1 MLLSHQMP
9 PNRLGHCMQ
18 RAHILGLMDRTL
30 TAVVYQLHRGA
41 SATCLTLVSSA
52 ASGQAY
58 ASPDG
63 QHCNS

>member
-1 MLLSHQMP
+1 MP
-9 PNRLGHCMQ
+9 PEWAETLY
-18 RAHILGLMDRTL
+18 AHILGLMDRTL
-30 TAVVYQLHRGA
+30 TAVVYQSDQGA
-41 SATCLTLVSSA
+41 SGTAWLTLVSSA